1 MQEVGYDSPVC
12 LQPCRSGAL
21 TQDRSAAMIATPKQ
35 VESTVRNSLKAHVT
49 GLSGLLDTSTCT
61 QDPPTSLESRVS

>member
-21 TQDRSAAMIATPKQ
+21 TQDRSAASRKHSQEFP
-35 VESTVRNSLKAHVT
+35 ESPRNRPVRPAGYQYMHT
-49 GLSGLLDTSTCT
+49 GSAYFTGEPSILSGLA
-61 QDPPTSLESRVS
+61 E